1 MEGDPDNPDSSG
13 GDQNKKENKQPES
26 PESSAESGGTDK
38 TDHTVIANEGGTMSD
53 TNDPEQTLGK
63 LCKSKASLGGH
74 VTKAHNAFK
83 DAVNAGNTDLIF
95 ASSDQFFEAF
105 QNFHLSHTNYIEF
118 CAENKFQTAMDS
130 ATKYLE
136 GLMVKHRHVVEI
148 TDKLSQQ
155 VMENTQNTPESAEI
169 ASERDKTLAQDNLK
183 SHDSASNVTSHVT
196 QKSRK
201 SRSSRKS
208 GSSYR
213 STMSS
218 ALAKASAH
226 KKSIEAEAN
235 HLENIEQLVDE
246 EIDLERQQIKDKRD
260 IERRRNKA
268 EIDAKLAAARAYED
282 ELKRYSGIGPVRSE
296 LSKLPKMTTQSLLSR
311 SVKVKTEPGQVE
323 RPKTERDTGH
333 SHVKSEVARKLR
345 FPAEPLKNPVLK
357 KCKFCSTS
365 LDIDAK
371 FCTECGQK
379 CENKS
384 KIKNISCA
392 CGFPLSH
399 TDKHCPDCGQPLEYI
414 DIPTEHVDA
423 NHKKSA
429 QRKIESN
436 ECASAVSF
444 DSTSQA
450 VIDMMTV
457 SQTDIPKFSGSFK
470 EYYQFIAYFDS
481 AIDDTCTSDA
491 FKLSKLLK
499 ACEGEALELVEHCR
513 IMKPKNAYKYARKKL
528 DDRYGNKDRVVKDWI
543 SKVKDGPPI
552 KSGDSKSL
560 LKFSDELLAC
570 TATLQSI
577 CRLYE
582 VNSTSNIEAV
592 AERLPY
598 QMKINW
604 MERATKITDKQD
616 REPSF
621 KDFAMFVKEKA
632 RVLSNPRYESL
643 LTPRKM
649 AKTLTVQCADQ
660 SSNNQV
666 GSSNTSRSQVL
677 STQVKESNATSPAPK
692 PPFCFKCR
700 GDHYIN
706 HCTEFTKMSPDER
719 LRFVRES
726 NLCWN
731 CYGTRHNAKNCKKHS
746 FCKHGCET
754 KHSDLLHDALVK
766 PKNHNMEQ
774 SSQNQAQP

>member
-1 MEGDPDNPDSSG
+1 MESQDVISG
-13 GDQNKKENKQPES
+13 ENGQEEQKTETES
-26 PESSAESGGTDK
+26 ALSNGSGGTDK
-38 TDHTVIANEGGTMSD
+38 TDNTVILNNGD
-53 TNDPEQTLGK
+53 NDPEQMLGK
-63 LCKSKASLGGH
+63 LSKSKASLGGH

-83 DAVNAGNTDLIF
+83 DAVNSGNSDLIF
-95 ASSDQFFEAF
+95 ASGDQFFEAF
-105 QNFHLSHTNYIEF
+105 QNFHLSHTNYVEF

-136 GLMVKHRHVVEI
+136 SLMVKHRHVVEI
-148 TDKLSQQ
+148 TDKLSQKL
-155 VMENTQNTPESAEI
+155 MEESAESV
-169 ASERDKTLAQDNLK
+169 SERDKPPTSQDNIK
-183 SHDSASNVTSHVT
+183 SQDSASNVNSNVT
-196 QKSRK
+196 QKSRL
-201 SRSSRKS
+201 SRKS

-226 KKSIEAEAN
+226 KRSIEAEAN

-246 EIDLERQQIKDKRD
+246 EIDLERRQIKEKRD

-282 ELKRYSGIGPVRSE
+282 ELKKHSGLGSVHSE

-323 RPKTERDTGH
+323 RPKTE
-333 SHVKSEVARKLR
+333 VARKLSFTVKPER
-345 FPAEPLKNPVLK
+345 LVKYRR
-357 KCKFCSTS
+357 CHFCQTA
-365 LDIDAK
+365 LELDAK
-371 FCTECGQK
+371 YCTECGKK
-379 CENKS
+379 CEFKS
-384 KIKNISCA
+384 NTKSCS
-392 CGFPLSH
+392 CGFPLSRM
-399 TDKHCPDCGQPLEYI
+399 DKHCPDCGKPLEHMDTQPEHI
-414 DIPTEHVDA
+414 DV
-423 NHKKSA
+423 NHKKP
-429 QRKIESN
+429 QHEPN
-436 ECASAVSF
+436 ECGSVTSA
-444 DSTSQA
+444 SQA

-457 SQTDIPKFSGSFK
+457 SQTEIPKFSGSCK
-470 EYYQFIAYFDS
+470 DYYQFIGYFDS

-552 KSGDSKSL
+552 KGGDSKSL

-643 LTPRKM
+643 LTPKKM

-666 GSSNTSRSQVL
+666 GSPNTSQVF
-677 STQVKESNATSPAPK
+677 TRQNPVK
-692 PPFCFKCR
+692 PPYCFRCK

-706 HCTEFTKMSPDER
+706 TCTEFTRMSAEER
-719 LRFVRES
+719 LKFVRES

-731 CYGTRHNAKNCKKHS
+731 CYGTRHNAKNCRKHS
-746 FCKHGCET
+746 FCKQGCET

-766 PKNHNMEQ
+766 PKSQNMEQ
-774 SSQNQAQP
+774 SSHQSQP